1 MKQSCKLRRNIRSG
15 WRGVES
21 AMFLWVGV
29 VILINVISLPHRAV
43 SQTTAPHTVAQR
55 TPANLLS
62 LLGMDASLTRML
74 RDGQPLGDED
84 AEPLVRLLFLLPR
97 LDAMDLHRWREV
109 ATANLDACQSDPDQH
124 RLTMV
129 SVAGQV
135 SSISQVA
142 LLPEIVDRF
151 GFQSYFRIQFTN
163 TTGDHPIELCVRQL
177 PRSWQSG
184 AVPLQ
189 GMPIRADAFF
199 LKMSTQA
206 SGHPQWT
213 LVADRIAWHPHE
225 PDAAL
230 NVTAGAAAL
239 GARGMDISRFDDVVQ
254 GQPLVQEDR
263 EAFYQLLWTVRRLPT
278 SSETPAEMQLQREL
292 GTLIT
297 RPKQVPGERLR
308 VTGTARRALRVRV
321 PDADI
326 NARFGIDHYYE
337 VDIAV
342 PLEQVLV
349 LRDPQ
354 DGQELQYGA
363 TFPVTLCLA
372 ELPNGMPLGDDIR
385 QAI

>member
-1 MKQSCKLRRNIRSG
+1 
-15 WRGVES
+15 
-21 AMFLWVGV
+21 
-29 VILINVISLPHRAV
+29 
-43 SQTTAPHTVAQR
+43 
-55 TPANLLS
+55 
-62 LLGMDASLTRML
+62 
-74 RDGQPLGDED
+74 
-84 AEPLVRLLFLLPR
+84 
-97 LDAMDLHRWREV
+97 
-109 ATANLDACQSDPDQH
+109 
-124 RLTMV
+124 
-129 SVAGQV
+129 
-135 SSISQVA
+135 
-142 LLPEIVDRF
+142 
-151 GFQSYFRIQFTN
+151 
-163 TTGDHPIELCVRQL
+163 
-177 PRSWQSG
+177 
-184 AVPLQ
+184 
-189 GMPIRADAFF
+189 MPIRADAFF

-385 QAI
+385 QAISTDAFFLKLRSYRSQFVEEQTTNANGTLKRSQLSPLLIANTLSLVEPPTPRTSGPGISLAAIIFGGTSGIFILRCWYARSDRPFSEWRRKSRGDQMIN